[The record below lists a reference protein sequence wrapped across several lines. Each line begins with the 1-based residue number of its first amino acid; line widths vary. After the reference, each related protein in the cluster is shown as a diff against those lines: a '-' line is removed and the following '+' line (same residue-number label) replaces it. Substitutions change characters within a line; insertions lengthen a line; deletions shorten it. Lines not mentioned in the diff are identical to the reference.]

1 MSKKRFV
8 DFYLAA
14 MLKAATDGQVIRLDY
29 SVQGQQEIVTVYHT
43 GGSRRVNVTGN
54 NRLFIAV
61 DVLREVTKL

>member
-14 MLKAATDGQVIRLDY
+14 MLKAAPDGQVIRLDY
-29 SVQGQQEIVTVYHT
+29 AVQGQTEIVTVYHT
-43 GGSRRVNVTGN
+43 GGFRRVNVTGN
-54 NRLFIAV
+54 SLLFIAA